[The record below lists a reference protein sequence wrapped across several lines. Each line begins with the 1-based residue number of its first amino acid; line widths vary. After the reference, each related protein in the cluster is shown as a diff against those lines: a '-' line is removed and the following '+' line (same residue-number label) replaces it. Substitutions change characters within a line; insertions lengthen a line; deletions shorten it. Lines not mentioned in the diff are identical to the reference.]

1 MDVED
6 LVRAYLLAD
15 TAIATAV
22 GNRIGPAPPPQGSLY
37 PQITMQLISDVQSP
51 HLRQRGPGLAEPR
64 YQIDVWAM
72 TKSELKSLASQ
83 VQHRLQGFTGH
94 LVDTTVSPDVS
105 HWIWIRYETG
115 QDSYEGDVNRGY
127 WRRSL
132 DYFIG
137 HQGTAA

>member
-15 TAIATAV
+15 ATIANLV
-22 GNRIGPAPPPQGSLY
+22 GNRIGPAPPPQGSTY
-37 PQITMQLISDVQSP
+37 PLITTQLISNVQSP

-64 YQIDVWAM
+64 YQVDCWA
-72 TKSELKSLASQ
+72 TSKAELKRLTRA
-83 VQHRLQGFTGH
+83 VQHRLQGFIGH
-94 LVDTTVSPDVS
+94 LTDTTVSPGVP

-115 QDSYEGDVNRGY
+115 QDSFEQDVSGGY
-127 WRRSL
+127 WRRSD

>member
-15 TAIATAV
+15 VGIASAV
-22 GNRIGPAPPPQGSLY
+22 GNRIGPAPPPQGSTY
-37 PQITMQLISDVQSP
+37 PLITTQMVSNVQSP
-51 HLRQRGPGLAEPR
+51 HLRQRGPGVAEPR
-64 YQIDVWAM
+64 LQVDVWSVTNSGM
-72 TKSELKSLASQ
+72 KTLASL

-94 LVDTTVSPDVS
+94 VSDTTVSPAVAHWLWIRLETGFDAFEQDVS
-105 HWIWIRYETG
+105 G
-115 QDSYEGDVNRGY
+115 GY
-127 WRRSL
+127 WRRSA

>member
-22 GNRIGPAPPPQGSLY
+22 GTRIGPAPPAQGSAY
-37 PQITMQLISDVQSP
+37 PQITMQMISNVQFP
-51 HLRQRGPGLAEPR
+51 HLRQRGPGMAEPR
-64 YQIDVWAM
+64 IQIDAWAT
-72 TKSELKSLASQ
+72 TKAAVKQLGRAIQ
-83 VQHRLQGFTGH
+83 DRLQGFTGH
-94 LVDTTVSPDVS
+94 LTDTSVSPPVA
-105 HWIWIRYETG
+105 HRVWIRFETSE
-115 QDSYEGDVNRGY
+115 DLYEGDVNGGF
-127 WRRSL
+127 WRRSS